1 VGGLGR
7 HDARERSPSPR
18 GRRGADCGYILL
30 DVVVALFI
38 VMIGFAVFL
47 SGISLAAS
55 LSVRQ
60 NARVQSMIEER
71 NAHAKEQMVL
81 FQKE

>member
-1 VGGLGR
+1 
-7 HDARERSPSPR
+7 
-18 GRRGADCGYILL
+18 
-30 DVVVALFI
+30 VVALFI

>member
-1 VGGLGR
+1 VGGLSGGN
-7 HDARERSPSPR
+7 ART
-18 GRRGADCGYILL
+18 GRGAEEGYILL

-47 SGISLAAS
+47 GGIGLAGSLC
-55 LSVRQ
+55 VRQ
-60 NARVQSMIEER
+60 NARVQSMIEQR
-71 NAHAKEQMVL
+71 NIHAKEHTVL